1 MDESENLPVVIAA
14 QAVAVKSEKHGSLV
28 ARGMAA
34 LANKNDA
41 LYRQARE
48 VYNLL
53 TDDGLIHWFGYK
65 DREPPLTEAFNIF
78 LQLAREGYGKAYFPL
93 STLYT
98 GEQSVKGDTAQA
110 ERFHKLAF
118 DWLLANEHL
127 ESPEIWHDL
136 GVVYGFDEEIES
148 AIKWFR
154 KAADAGHNSSM
165 WALTGLYE
173 DGEDIANALYWQIKA
188 AEAGHEGAQRG
199 LKVQHDR
206 GGLDVDDEQVFN
218 WYVWSAEHGHVWAQL
233 FLAEAFRHGA
243 DVDQDYEQAVYWY
256 RLAAEQGNAE
266 GQWRLGSMYEEFFG
280 VEHNDDLAVYWYQ
293 MAAEQGDVEAQWLLG
308 GMYEYGRGVI
318 PDIGQAES
326 WYRKAAEQGE
336 ERAQKSLDEM
346 FDEGHGA
353 VQDEEQSTYWNIKSA
368 EKGHSWA
375 MRNLGLMYH
384 NGLRV
389 EQDYA
394 QAAYWFGEA
403 ARLGD
408 VESKSHLREIRLREL
423 KTRLAKL
430 SPEAQKRVLKA
441 VKASR
446 DVQKHLR
453 PQYLDSEEGPE

>member
-1 MDESENLPVVIAA
+1 MR
-14 QAVAVKSEKHGSLV
+14 
-28 ARGMAA
+28 RGH
-34 LANKNDA
+34 DA

-48 VYNLL
+48 VYNRLA
-53 TDDGLIHWFGYK
+53 DDGLGRWSGYK
-65 DREPPLTEAFNIF
+65 EREIPLAEVFDSF
-78 LQLAREGYGKAYFPL
+78 KQLAAVRYGKAYFPL
-93 STLYT
+93 SALYS
-98 GEQSVKGDTAQA
+98 GWQSIDGDS
-110 ERFHKLAF
+110 EKNDHYRKLAF
-118 DWLLANEHL
+118 DWLHANQHL
-127 ESPEIWHDL
+127 NDPEVWHDL
-136 GVVYGFDEEIES
+136 GALYVGNNVEL
-148 AIKWFR
+148 AIHWFQ
-154 KAADAGHNSSM
+154 KAADAGDASSM
-165 WALTGLYE
+165 WGLTCAYE
-173 DGEDIANALYWQIKA
+173 HLENWQEALYWQIEA
-188 AEAGHEGAQRG
+188 AKAGHEEAQHG
-199 LKVQHDR
+199 LKIQHDR
-206 GGLDVDDEQVFN
+206 GDLDIDDEQVFN
-218 WYVWSAEHGHVWAQL
+218 WYVWSAEHGYVWAQL
-233 FLAEAFRHGA
+233 FLAEAYRCGGGNQDGHGA
-243 DVDQDYEQAVYWY
+243 GVDQDAEEAAYWYLQAANQGEPYAQLQLGDKFSEGLGVEQNDAQAVYWY
-256 RLAAEQGNAE
+256 RKAAEQENA
-266 GQWRLGSMYEEFFG
+266 
-280 VEHNDDLAVYWYQ
+280 A
-293 MAAEQGDVEAQWLLG
+293 AQWSLG

-336 ERAQKSLDEM
+336 KRAQKSLDEM

-353 VQDEEQSTYWNIKSA
+353 VLDEEQSIYWNIKSA

-430 SPEAQKRVLKA
+430 SPDEQKRVKKA
-441 VKASR
+441 VRATM